1 MAVTRSW
8 TAAGATP
15 AAVAVAK
22 APVPG
27 GEMVWLLA
35 ASLFVAAGLA
45 MVYAA
50 KVQSFTGAA
59 QLVNINTVAAP
70 EQLLP
75 ILESFPSSAE
85 RALVA
90 ERTLDFLESARPLRN
105 VGTLSRLR
113 ISADEIETDMR
124 WDTLRKRLR
133 QNPARRLQ
141 LLPLAKLKPL
151 VVVRT
156 PREFQMEFLRF
167 VGLYFAGFYLVAA
180 AWRRARFQGDR
191 AFLPPLHLLS
201 GIGLILM
208 VSMRDPL
215 RDTLEFHKFAV
226 GVFLGCLLLVLPALK
241 AFDYQ
246 RLSDWCY
253 TPLFL
258 ALALFG
264 LLLAFGK
271 GPAGNDAKVNLGP
284 FQPVE
289 LIKILIV
296 LFLAGYFTRNWERLR
311 DLRERRLLPRVFRRF
326 GVPRLEHVMPVLCAV
341 GIAVVF
347 FFVLK
352 DLGPA
357 LVIFFV
363 FLAMF
368 ATARG
373 RPGLAVAGLVLMVA
387 SVALGYRMGQP
398 HTVVNRIDMW
408 LAPWDNDVHG
418 GDQLAHGLWAF
429 STGGPWGS
437 GPGWGDPEMIP
448 AGSTDLVL
456 PAIGEEWGFAGV
468 AAVFLLFGFLVSRA
482 LRTAVRAGT
491 HFGFFLGL
499 GLASLIAFEMLL
511 ITSGVLGALPLS
523 GVVSPFLSSGNTAML
538 ANFLVFAL
546 LLSISS
552 GTDDRLSSSVDR
564 PLAGQGQ
571 APPLLRVWPLKTVL
585 ASAALVL
592 LAVAAR
598 YQVLKDTDYLARDA
612 HAFEED
618 GVKRPQHNPRMNSLA
633 REIPRG
639 GVYDRNG
646 IPLATSSWDEL
657 ERHRTEF
664 AALGIS
670 IDEACSRFDSRHYP
684 FGAATAH
691 LVGDLRTGENF
702 HATNASLVEHDSDPK
717 LQGYQYAELAALVRY
732 RHQPGNPEIARV
744 LARDRNVRL
753 TLDIRLQLRAQV
765 ILERRLREGGGLKGA
780 LVVMDAA
787 TGGVVAMVSAP
798 APDPPGSRTAAASP
812 DELLDRARYGQ
823 YPPGSTFKLVTAIAA
838 LRIDPGLTH
847 RTFLCRGL
855 PDGRA
860 GTVIPGWNRPIKDD
874 VGDHAHGSLD
884 MERAIAVSCNAYFAQ
899 LGVHDVGSKA
909 LAETAAQMG
918 ISTGEPA
925 ELRKALPFAAYG
937 QGPVLITPFKMARVS
952 AAIAAGGR
960 MPQGR
965 WIEDESNPRTDG
977 PLEVLPAAQAAFL
990 ARAMRRAVTEGTARR
1005 AMSGAEISFAGKT
1018 GTAQLDEGLPHSWFT
1033 GFAPYEGDASGRLAF
1048 AVLVEHGGYGAR
1060 VAAPLAREVMEAAC
1074 NTGILACVP
1083 RAANPGSGS
1092 PPQGLR

>member
-8 TAAGATP
+8 TEEATP
-15 AAVAVAK
+15 LAVAS
-22 APVPG
+22 PRRPIPRG
-27 GEMVWLLA
+27 GTVWLVC

-45 MVYAA
+45 MVYSA
-50 KVQSFTGAA
+50 KMQSFSAGA
-59 QLVNINTVAAP
+59 QLVNINEVESAD
-70 EQLLP
+70 QLLP
-75 ILESFPSSAE
+75 ILESFPDRTE

-90 ERTLDFLESARPLRN
+90 KKTLDFLDTARPLKN
-105 VGTLSRLR
+105 VGALSKLR
-113 ISADEIETDMR
+113 ISADDIDGDPR

-133 QNPARRLQ
+133 QNPARKLQ

-151 VVVRT
+151 LAVRT
-156 PREFQMEFLRF
+156 PREFQLEFLRW
-167 VGLYFAGFYLVAA
+167 VGLYFLGFYLVAL
-180 AWRRARFQGDR
+180 AWRMGRFRGDR

-208 VSMRDPL
+208 VSLRDPL
-215 RDTLEFHKFAV
+215 RDTLEFHKFAL
-226 GVFLGCLLLVLPALK
+226 GVFLGCLLLTLPVLRV
-241 AFDYQ
+241 FDYQ

-258 ALALFG
+258 AIALFG
-264 LLLAFGK
+264 LLLRFGS

-296 LFLAGYFTRNWERLR
+296 FFLAGYFTRNWERLR
-311 DLRERRLLPRVFRRF
+311 DLREKRLLPRLFRRF
-326 GVPRLEHVMPVLCAV
+326 GMPRLEHVVPVLCAV
-341 GIAVVF
+341 GIALVF

-368 ATARG
+368 GVARG

-387 SVALGYRMGQP
+387 SVAVGYRIGQP
-398 HTVVNRIDMW
+398 HTVVERIDMW

-429 STGGPWGS
+429 STGGPYGS

-448 AGSTDLVL
+448 AGNTDLVL

-482 LRTAVRAGT
+482 LRTAVRAAT
-491 HFGFFLGL
+491 HFGFFLAL
-499 GLASLIAFEMLL
+499 GLASLIAFEMML

-546 LLSISS
+546 LLSISVGHAS
-552 GTDDRLSSSVDR
+552 ACPENTHQEVGKLKH
-564 PLAGQGQ
+564 
-571 APPLLRVWPLKTVL
+571 APPKDVLRTNVWPLKAVL
-585 ASAALVL
+585 ACAALAL

-598 YQVLKDTDYLARDA
+598 YQVFNDQDYLARDA

-618 GVKRPQHNPRMNSLA
+618 GVKRPQHNPRMNSIA

-646 IPLATSSWDEL
+646 IPLATSAWAEL
-657 ERHRTEF
+657 ESHRAEYAT
-664 AALGIS
+664 LGIS
-670 IDEACSRFDSRHYP
+670 IDDVCSRFDSRHYP

-702 HATNASLVEHDSDPK
+702 HATNASLVEHDSNLK
-717 LQGYQYAELAALVRY
+717 LQGYQYPELAPLVRY

-744 LARDRNVRL
+744 LARDRNIRL
-753 TLDIRLQLRAQV
+753 TLDIRLQLKAKE
-765 ILERRLREGGGLKGA
+765 ILERRLREAGGEKGA

-798 APDPPGSRTAAASP
+798 APDPPGSRTAAPSP
-812 DELLDRARYGQ
+812 DELLDRARYGT

-838 LRIDPGLTH
+838 LRLDPEL
-847 RTFLCRGL
+847 RRRKFLCHGL
-855 PDGRA
+855 SDGRA
-860 GTVIPGWNRPIKDD
+860 GTVIAGWNRPIKDD
-874 VGDHAHGSLD
+874 VGDHAHGTLD

-899 LGVHDVGSKA
+899 LGVHDVGSKV

-918 ISTGEPA
+918 ISTGDPV

-937 QGPVLITPFKMARVS
+937 QGPVLISPFKMARVS

-960 MPQGR
+960 MPEGR
-965 WIEDESNPRTDG
+965 WIEDDSNPRTDA
-977 PLEVLPAAQAAFL
+977 PVEVLPAAQAAFL
-990 ARAMRRAVTEGTARR
+990 ARAMRRVVTEGTARG
-1005 AMSGAEISFAGKT
+1005 AMTGAEIAFAGKT
-1018 GTAQLDEGLPHSWFT
+1018 GTAQLDEGMPHSWFT
-1033 GFAPYEGDASGRLAF
+1033 GFAPYDGDASKRLAF

-1060 VAAPLAREVMEAAC
+1060 VAAPIAREAMEAARK
-1074 NTGILACVP
+1074 L
-1083 RAANPGSGS
+1083 
-1092 PPQGLR
+1092 GLL